1 MSSRLSSLRSGV
13 DPPWSASESLSM
25 EVSSTCP
32 AHCIQTVGGSE
43 CFRRRCD
50 CHGGHV
56 PDDMTLL
63 VPQKTSSSLMGKAYG
78 PAPAE
83 ESAPFSAGSTSAG
96 LLYVSEGPR
105 YTAFRSWSRRI
116 AAVAAEDDEPKSR

>member
-1 MSSRLSSLRSGV
+1 
-13 DPPWSASESLSM
+13 
-25 EVSSTCP
+25 
-32 AHCIQTVGGSE
+32 
-43 CFRRRCD
+43 
-50 CHGGHV
+50 
-56 PDDMTLL
+56 MTLL

-78 PAPAE
+78 PGPAPDPAE